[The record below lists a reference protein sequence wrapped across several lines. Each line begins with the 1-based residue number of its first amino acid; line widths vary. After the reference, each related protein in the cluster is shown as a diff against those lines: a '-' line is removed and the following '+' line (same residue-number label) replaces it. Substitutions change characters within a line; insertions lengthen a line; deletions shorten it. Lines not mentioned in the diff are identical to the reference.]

1 MARKKAKAKT
11 KRRKTK
17 VVRRKRGRKL
27 TGMSAG
33 R

>member
-11 KRRKTK
+11 KRRKSK
-17 VVRRKRGRKL
+17 VVRKKRCRKL
-27 TGMSAG
+27 TGMNAG